1 LRDAGGLEDQT
12 WKIKDGPIL
21 AQSVNIPM
29 TLRIEN
35 KAKLIGRG

>member
-1 LRDAGGLEDQT
+1 MPAVCKL
-12 WKIKDGPIL
+12 KDGPIL

-35 KAKLIGRG
+35 EAKLIGKA